1 MFLLTENINELYGAT
16 FPVSLPGR
24 PRPRVLGWF
33 LPGAETLKE
42 NSVGGELR
50 TRLIAR
56 HLTLLLGGSVWGEL
70 FMISSF
76 IGSPPPGVYGCPRRN
91 NFNEW
96 MS

>member
-16 FPVSLPGR
+16 FPVLSLSGWPQS
-24 PRPRVLGWF
+24 RVLGWF

-76 IGSPPPGVYGCPRRN
+76 IGSHPPGVLWLPPAEQ
-91 NFNEW
+91 F
-96 MS
+96 